1 MFSLSL
7 TEIIVIGIVLFVFI
21 KPEELPGIFRKIGQA
36 LGELNKVK
44 NEFKQM
50 AAMKPEEDRESD
62 NK

>member
-1 MFSLSL
+1 MFSLGL

-36 LGELNKVK
+36 IGELNKVK

-50 AAMKPEEDRESD
+50 AATKPEEDKKNDD
-62 NK
+62 N